1 MPRQLAELKQFGTG
15 IKSSPSDTDIHPES
29 AIYSKNIDP
38 ISEAGKLKGIK
49 EHLKVLPLDGNLNFI
64 IIPPWDGSANDGAG
78 NSFPNGTTNAEEELI
93 ISINNVTV
101 TEKALFDTSARLTN
115 TNFWTSLETKLET
128 AFDDLIGATLG
139 RAANDLN
146 NTYTDVDHYSSDGT
160 AYSSSDDSVAITGTD
175 LQPYRQIGLEFESTV
190 ATVDMYV
197 TWNKYDANGVSST
210 YTYYVSD
217 PYTSSGELINSSV
230 TWNVVL
236 DDTSYLEMNATE
248 MESFNDE
255 AKNHIAFYSIT
266 PNDSTS
272 STGSAT
278 TYRMKVFNDVYGVKT
293 IEDKYTADDGGTDVY
308 YDIPGTPADVSLEK
322 NNAQIYIG
330 TGNTL
335 QAKSKW
341 FGKIK
346 HKQFG
351 NAIDG
356 YRLTDSETLP
366 IDKGRSVFNLD
377 HIDYAYDGEYN
388 TTNYERNWDPRI
400 TYGISPGMLK
410 LVLFLSD
417 GTEDS
422 ASNTNLGMQKQPTSM
437 LTFSP
442 NMIYGSRWLW
452 DELSVFTGA
461 GDPGAGD
468 AWTPSG
474 SGDTALAAWTHN
486 GAGHT
491 YFWATDKNA
500 NKIHV
505 LSSDASG
512 FHPHD
517 PNQYVY
523 DHTVP
528 ISLTADFAN
537 SSQSP
542 VEGSRPT
549 DIIETYGD
557 QATTGNTIVYVLFT
571 QKSDTAY
578 TFDEEFLYYFNP
590 ESDISWN
597 SLTVTLH
604 ECTPPTPKL
613 THYGTWRTGTGG
625 YFNEH
630 FYPNFGKRTHDYWA
644 GTYNVKSNY
653 FYWRYNDKV
662 NEPAT
667 GAPEEPGG
675 AASGDTAHEGV
686 KGNEWKHSRMH
697 TQPANTAQIGKNL
710 GWDGAEDYLI
720 TPRRRGLIDLNDG
733 HNSIGLI
740 AHVKG
745 KFVTNGG
752 YFGSTQ
758 WSNWTPRYKYIW
770 ANGHTTEQYDDVCM
784 FNINPNHVGVRHR
797 QIAEG
802 FKRINFY
809 NDGESHTASI
819 NQSDNTNG
827 NHSDSYNAACDR
839 GIWMAGFGYNNG
851 YSEYDHYI
859 IKFDSASASTGFDGS
874 NEINQMPDEVAGI
887 ASMSR
892 RILDVVN
899 SGTSVAQGAHKFW
912 AVLQGDD
919 GTETVLGSWNMNFP
933 TGTNVNA
940 GEGRG
945 NWTVTTEGWTP
956 MIFKTLGTPA
966 MAVATPN
973 NSEIYKT
980 EATTV
985 TGVDYAMQL
994 SATQGE
1000 YFIGRGT
1007 WKNAGYTGTSGF
1019 IPPATADLNAAT
1031 PYLSYYEKSELPYGL
1046 SFTNGDV
1053 VDDPDASANFENGVI
1068 YYYKLS
1074 LVYDGFQESPLNTFY
1089 FKHTTGGGRYDTT
1102 VVKIRL
1108 SQPPERCSAI
1118 VVYRKNS
1125 VEEFYRMIGEKSFKG
1140 GFGKVDDEYF
1150 SVMVDDGNLG
1160 ATYEA
1165 ITGMPESLRNT
1176 SVNYK
1181 LSCSAGGYL
1190 VVANCYHKDIVNGQN
1205 FIFRSMPGNFSVFQ
1219 WSKDFCIL
1227 PNEPTAIA
1235 YWAGRIFAFD
1245 KANMY
1250 KIDLNTLAIED
1261 IHEGVGCF
1269 GEQSFVITDYGMYF
1283 CDANNMYMH
1292 DGTRITPIGNDILKN
1307 SKFDDLGTETKAW
1320 HNIEHAY
1327 DPYVQY
1333 DAFNQNVMFQFE
1345 DTDGE
1350 YGSWNYNIPR
1360 KRWDLIDIP
1369 KPRASVQGNL
1379 GELWLSDSDYIY
1391 KLGEGSGRKKFDHYT
1406 PSLDFGFATV
1416 DKRLKRMKIVFNSDT
1431 DITKA
1436 TYNIKM
1442 FADETEVDLTEA
1454 TIKDEEN
1461 VRTYRL
1467 KGSVVRRAK
1476 KVRLE
1481 ITNSNVEID
1490 SIGISYNTRTI
1501 K

>member
-1 MPRQLAELKQFGTG
+1 MPRQLAELKQFGSG

-49 EHLKVLPLDGNLNFI
+49 EHLKVLPEDGNLNFI
-64 IIPPWDGSANDGAG
+64 IIPPWDNTANDGAG
-78 NSFPNGTTNAEEELI
+78 NSYPNGATNVEEELVV
-93 ISINNVTV
+93 SINDIKV
-101 TEKALFDTSARLTN
+101 TEKALHNSNVRQTN
-115 TNFWTSLETKLET
+115 LDFWNSLKSKMDAAYSTLLE
-128 AFDDLIGATLG
+128 GATLG
-139 RAANDLN
+139 RANNDT
-146 NTYTDVDHYSSDGT
+146 NTLYTDVDHYGVDGT
-160 AYSSSDDSVAITGTD
+160 AYSSVDDSAAITGND
-175 LQPYRQIGLEFESTV
+175 LHPFRQIGLEFKSTV
-190 ATVDMYV
+190 FTVDMYV

-217 PYTSSGELINSSV
+217 PYTSSGELINGLT
-230 TWNVVL
+230 TWDTIK

-293 IEDKYTADDGGTDVY
+293 IEDRYLADDGSTDVY
-308 YDIPGTPADVSLEK
+308 YDLPGTPADVTLEK

-335 QAKSKW
+335 ASKSKW

-351 NAIDG
+351 KSVEG

-366 IDKGRSVFNLD
+366 IDKGESVFNLD
-377 HIDYAYDGEYN
+377 LIDYAYDGAYN
-388 TTNYERNWDPRI
+388 NADPEKSFDPRI
-400 TYGISPGMLK
+400 TFGLSLGKMK
-410 LVLFLSD
+410 LMAFSSD
-417 GTEDS
+417 GSIDS
-422 ASNTNLGMQKQPTSM
+422 TDSDLGSQVEASSM
-437 LTFSP
+437 LTFQPTSF
-442 NMIYGSRWLW
+442 YGSRWW
-452 DELSVFTGA
+452 WTELDGLSAAPWTA
-461 GDPGAGD
+461 PGESSA
-468 AWTPSG
+468 TIG
-474 SGDTALAAWTHN
+474 SHTDL

-491 YFWATDKNA
+491 YLWATDKNS

-505 LSSDASG
+505 ISNQAHDFA
-512 FHPHD
+512 PHHAD
-517 PNQYVY
+517 NHNYE
-523 DHTVP
+523 HTVLF
-528 ISLTADFAN
+528 SLTPDFPN
-537 SSQSP
+537 GTQSP
-542 VEGSRPT
+542 VEGARPT
-549 DIIETYGD
+549 DIIETFGNQAGD
-557 QATTGNTIVYVLFT
+557 NVTTADTTQVYVLFT

-578 TFDEEFLYYFNP
+578 TWDEEFLYRFNP
-590 ESDISWN
+590 ASDIDWGGLIVN
-597 SLTVTLH
+597 LH
-604 ECTPPTPKL
+604 ECTPAAPKL
-613 THYGTWRTGTGG
+613 KHYSTWRTGNGG

-630 FYPNFGKRTHDYWA
+630 FYPNFGRRTHDYWA

-667 GAPEEPGG
+667 GAPQEPGG
-675 AASGDTAHEGV
+675 AANATTAHNDV

-697 TQPANTAQIGKNL
+697 TQPANTAQIGKNI
-710 GWDGAEDYLI
+710 GWADDEDYLI

-740 AHVKG
+740 THVKG

-770 ANGHTTEQYDDVCM
+770 ANGHETELYDDICM

-809 NDGESHTASI
+809 DDGEAHTASI
-819 NQSDNTNG
+819 NQSDDSNG
-827 NHSDSYNAACDR
+827 NHDDQYLAACTK
-839 GIWMAGFGYNNG
+839 GIWMSGFGYNNG
-851 YSEYDHYI
+851 FSEYDHYMYR
-859 IKFDSASASTGFDGS
+859 FTAATASTGFEGS
-874 NEINQMPDEVAGI
+874 NEITQMPDEVAGI
-887 ASMSR
+887 ASHSR
-892 RILDVVN
+892 RIVQETN
-899 SGTSVAQGAHKFW
+899 AGTDTGDGAKRFFASIQGE
-912 AVLQGDD
+912 D
-919 GTETVLGSWNMNFP
+919 GTETVLSSWHMEFP
-933 TGTNVNA
+933 NTPNNGIA
-940 GEGRG
+940 HFSP
-945 NWTVTTEGWTP
+945 VTDTWSP
-956 MIFKTLGTPA
+956 MIFREIGTSA
-966 MAVATPN
+966 LAIATPKD
-973 NSEIYKT
+973 SDEYHQST
-980 EATTV
+980 GTDV
-985 TGVDYAMQL
+985 TDIDYTIHM

-1000 YFIGRGT
+1000 YLIGRGT
-1007 WKNAGYTGTSGF
+1007 WKSAANTQNSDFLLPDTDD
-1019 IPPATADLNAAT
+1019 DLDDKNT
-1031 PYLSYYEKSELPYGL
+1031 PYMSAYTNSELEYGL
-1046 SFTNGDV
+1046 SFTSGDV
-1053 VDDPDASANFENGVI
+1053 VDDAEASANFENGTI
-1068 YYYKLS
+1068 YYYKMS
-1074 LVYDGFQESPLNTFY
+1074 LIYDGFQESPLNTFY
-1089 FKHTTGGGRYDTT
+1089 FKYAPPARYDT
-1102 VVKIRL
+1102 VVIKIRL
-1108 SQPPERCSAI
+1108 SKPPDRCSSI
-1118 VVYRKNS
+1118 VIYRKNS
-1125 VEEFYRMIGEKSFKG
+1125 VEEFYRMIGEKEFKS
-1140 GFGKVDDEYF
+1140 GFGKTGDEYF
-1150 SVMVDDGNLG
+1150 SVLVDDGNLS

-1165 ITGMPESLRNT
+1165 ITGMPESLRDT
-1176 SVNYK
+1176 SVHYK
-1181 LSCSAGGYL
+1181 LSTSAGGYL

-1205 FIFRSMPGNFSVFQ
+1205 FIFRSMPGNFSVFN

-1227 PNEPTAIA
+1227 PNEPSAIA
-1235 YWAGRIFAFD
+1235 YWAGRVYAFD

-1250 KIDLNTLAIED
+1250 KIDLNTLAVED

-1269 GEQSFVITDYGMYF
+1269 GEQSFVITDYGMFF

-1292 DGTRITPIGNDILKN
+1292 DGTRVTPLGNDVLKN
-1307 SKFDDLGTETKAW
+1307 SKFDDLGVETKAW
-1320 HNIEHAY
+1320 HNIDHAY
-1327 DPYVQY
+1327 APYVQY

-1345 DTDGE
+1345 DTDGT

-1369 KPRASVQGNL
+1369 KPKASVQGNL

-1416 DKRLKRMKIVFNSDT
+1416 DKRLKRLKIVFNSAA
-1431 DITKA
+1431 DILLA
-1436 TYNIKM
+1436 TYVLKM
-1442 FADETEVDLTEA
+1442 YTDETEVDLTKA
-1454 TIKDEEN
+1454 IIKDEEN

-1467 KGSVVRRAK
+1467 KGPDVRRAK
-1476 KVRLE
+1476 KVRFE